1 MAKSTSSVGKH
12 LNFDDVIQ
20 SLRPKNDSG
29 GGDFPAL
36 TLAKCVN
43 PYTRD
48 ITIGG
53 KFYPKPKLYTM

>member
-1 MAKSTSSVGKH
+1 MAKSTSSVGKY

-36 TLAKCVN
+36 TQAKFVN
-43 PYTRD
+43 RYTGD
-48 ITIGG
+48 ITIGS
-53 KFYPKPKLYTM
+53 KLYPKPKLYTM